1 LTERLYHH
9 DPYLKSF
16 TARVIGRLD
25 VGGRPAV
32 LLDRTAFYPTSGGQP
47 HDTGRIGDAEVLEV
61 LEDGDRI
68 LHVLSSPVKEDEF
81 LCEVDFERRYDHMQ
95 QHTAQHILSR
105 AFELLAHADT
115 VGFHLGRET
124 TTIDLSVREL
134 PQDTILRAEELANA
148 KVFENRPVRTFMVPY
163 EELSKYNV
171 RKPPEPREW
180 VRLVEVSGF
189 DVCGCGGT
197 HVRHTGETGLIK
209 VVGTERVRSD
219 VRVHM
224 VSGKRA
230 LRDFRQNLDLVHR
243 CAAMLSA
250 APSNLPD
257 AIARI
262 LRENDDRFRTI
273 SHMAEDLLQLRA
285 REYVQRKKG
294 RLVSDLLQGYTV
306 EQARMLVQRIVQHP
320 DTVALFGV
328 DSDRPS
334 LIFARSD
341 DVDLDMLRLLQLAL
355 PLIEGRGGGN
365 PRFAQGGGKR
375 QEGLKEA
382 LQLAVSA
389 ATPALD
395 PST

>member
-1 LTERLYHH
+1 MTERLYHH
-9 DPYLKSF
+9 APYLRSF
-16 TARVIGRLD
+16 TARVVARLD

-47 HDTGRIGDAEVLEV
+47 HDTGRIGQAEVLEV
-61 LEDGDRI
+61 LEEGDRI
-68 LHVLSSPVKEDEF
+68 LHVLSCPVKENQL

-105 AFELLAHADT
+105 AFELLANADT
-115 VGFHLGRET
+115 VGFHLGRDT

-134 PQDTILRAEELANA
+134 PRETILRAEELANDV
-148 KVFENRPVRTFMVPY
+148 VFENRPVRAFVVPY
-163 EELSKYNV
+163 EEVSRYNV
-171 RKPPEPREW
+171 RKMPEPRQM

-197 HVRHTGETGLIK
+197 HVRHTGETGIIK
-209 VVGTERVRSD
+209 VLGTERVRSD

-224 VSGKRA
+224 VSGRRA
-230 LRDFRQNLDLVHR
+230 LRDYRQKLDLVER

-250 APSNLPD
+250 APADLPD
-257 AIARI
+257 AISRI
-262 LRENDDRFRTI
+262 LRENDDRSRTI
-273 SHMAEDLLQLRA
+273 LHMTEELMELRA
-285 REYVQRKKG
+285 REYLQRKKG

-328 DSDRPS
+328 ESDRPS

-341 DVDLDMLRLLQLAL
+341 DVDLDVLRLLQMAL
-355 PLIEGRGGGN
+355 PLIDGRGGGN

-382 LQLAVSA
+382 LQLTVSA
-389 ATPALD
+389 AYAG
-395 PST
+395 S